1 MTSFYQQG
9 VGVATVVL
17 ASIFISKNGEY
28 GSLLAKGTFTLPIC
42 ILIAGLCILLLG
54 FFGCCGALKE
64 NSCMLYTYSAIVMV
78 LFIAEVVLGILIFVY
93 TDEAEEILTKG
104 MEGVFNDYGQQ
115 DEALTKSLDLAQ
127 QELHCCGIHGYQDWK
142 NFTYGE
148 GTGNVAMGCCLKQTD
163 NCNQGV
169 ADKPVSEAEEVIYT
183 QGCYQAIKDDLQSV
197 VVALGVTTLILGLVQ
212 LASISCACGLAKN
225 SRQYA

>member
-1 MTSFYQQG
+1 
-9 VGVATVVL
+9 
-17 ASIFISKNGEY
+17 
-28 GSLLAKGTFTLPIC
+28 
-42 ILIAGLCILLLG
+42 
-54 FFGCCGALKE
+54 
-64 NSCMLYTYSAIVMV
+64 
-78 LFIAEVVLGILIFVY
+78 
-93 TDEAEEILTKG
+93 
-104 MEGVFNDYGQQ
+104 
-115 DEALTKSLDLAQ
+115 
-127 QELHCCGIHGYQDWK
+127 
-142 NFTYGE
+142 
-148 GTGNVAMGCCLKQTD
+148 GCCLKQAD